1 MEGDVVGLR
10 ITLYDPETS
19 QRAQRDIPTTT
30 ASLIQL
36 VGDRVDLLLESRVR
50 VIQLLRLCC
59 RHMRLDVFG
68 VEVNLYVSVV
78 VNAFMFP
85 FVLAPQRVELVK
97 HIIQSRLVL
106 GPSDA
111 MRYFHTTVKTLIDEC
126 DAEAREV
133 SVKVISNLRTLPL
146 GWFLVCTLL
155 KWCLEGFY
163 AIGSCCDYRELYS
176 PTCGHVSG

>member
-50 VIQLLRLCC
+50 VIQLRVCC
-59 RHMRLDVFG
+59 RHMRLDVFP

-78 VNAFMFP
+78 VNACVFP
-85 FVLAPQRVELVK
+85 LSPHL
-97 HIIQSRLVL
+97 S
-106 GPSDA
+106 
-111 MRYFHTTVKTLIDEC
+111 
-126 DAEAREV
+126 V
-133 SVKVISNLRTLPL
+133 SS
-146 GWFLVCTLL
+146 W
-155 KWCLEGFY
+155 
-163 AIGSCCDYRELYS
+163 
-176 PTCGHVSG
+176 